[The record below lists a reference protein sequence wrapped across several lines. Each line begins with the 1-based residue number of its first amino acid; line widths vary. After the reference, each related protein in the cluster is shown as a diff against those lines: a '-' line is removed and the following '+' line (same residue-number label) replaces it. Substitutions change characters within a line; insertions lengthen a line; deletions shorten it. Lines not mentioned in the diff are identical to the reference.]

1 MALKLVKRSGCVVKL
16 NLFSKIPMNNFIDF
30 NFKESLVIFDYIRY
44 RSEKAGCCDEKG
56 FVLCPSKVLKKLFGS
71 NYSYGINELLS
82 RKLIKPKWM
91 CDKNGN
97 KIKYSQNE
105 GIATSYKITFFADNL
120 VTNKQYK
127 YLKKE
132 LNYTVPESQRG
143 KFKLKKKSKNPKD
156 LKLLDA
162 YQGISIDPRWIE
174 VFQNAE
180 FFPPD
185 HYKYPSEPIAR
196 TGFFYH
202 SKGIIEAIL
211 QKTIPVKTDS
221 ECGRAFQP
229 NIRMP
234 KILRP
239 YIRYKGERLM
249 SIDATAFH
257 PFLIGSCIQDI
268 HMKTEYLEFV
278 RGDFYEHFTD
288 KDHSRDSIKVALQKF
303 LSGKTIQ
310 DSKVLEIKKWF
321 QGNYPDVL
329 VKMRELNGKNKTFQM
344 YLQQLES
351 RIFVDGVF
359 MNAGFWCLP
368 MHDGLCVLEEDEN
381 SALELI
387 NRVCEC
393 ELGYSIKL
401 KSEKS
406 SEVFQ
411 LNSVR

>member
-1 MALKLVKRSGCVVKL
+1 MKL
-16 NLFSKIPMNNFIDF
+16 NLFSKVPMNNNIDF
-30 NFKESLVIFDYIRY
+30 NYKESSLIFDFIRY
-44 RSEKAGCCDEKG
+44 RSEKAGCCDEDG
-56 FVLCPSKVLKKLFGS
+56 YVLCHSKVLKKMFGS

-91 CDKNGN
+91 NDKNGN

-120 VTNKQYK
+120 FTNKGYT

-132 LNYTVPESQRG
+132 LNYTVPESRRG
-143 KFKLKKKSKNPKD
+143 KFKLKTKSKSPKD

-196 TGFFYH
+196 SGFFYH
-202 SKGIIEAIL
+202 SKGLIESIIKKSI
-211 QKTIPVKTDS
+211 KIITDS
-221 ECGRAFQP
+221 ECGRAFHP
-229 NIRMP
+229 IIEMP

-239 YIRYKGERLM
+239 YIRYNGQRLIF
-249 SIDATAFH
+249 IDATAFH
-257 PFLIGSCIQDI
+257 PFLIGACIQDI
-268 HMKTEYLEFV
+268 NKRTEYLKFV

-303 LSGKTIQ
+303 LSGKPIQ
-310 DSKVLEIKKWF
+310 DSKVLEINEWF

-329 VKMRELNGKNKTFQM
+329 VKMRELKGRNTTFQM

-351 RIFVDGVF
+351 RIFVDEVF
-359 MNAGFWCLP
+359 MKAHFWNIVA
-368 MHDGLCVLEEDEN
+368 HDSIAILEKDEN
-381 SALELI
+381 SAREFI
-387 NRVCEC
+387 NQVCEC

-411 LNSVR
+411 LNSVK

>member
-1 MALKLVKRSGCVVKL
+1 MALKLVKPSKCVVKL
-16 NLFSKIPMNNFIDF
+16 NLFSKVPMNNNIVF
-30 NFKESLVIFDYIRY
+30 NYKESSLIFDFIRY
-44 RSEKAGCCDEKG
+44 RSKKAGCCDEDG
-56 FVLCPSKVLKKLFGS
+56 YVLCPSKVLKKMFGL

-91 CDKNGN
+91 YDKNGN

-120 VTNKQYK
+120 LKNKNFAYV
-127 YLKKE
+127 KKE
-132 LNYTVPESQRG
+132 FNYTVPESRRG
-143 KFKLKKKSKNPKD
+143 KFKLKTKSKSPKD
-156 LKLLDA
+156 LKILYA

-196 TGFFYH
+196 SGFFYH
-202 SKGIIEAIL
+202 SKGLIESIIKKSI
-211 QKTIPVKTDS
+211 KIITNS
-221 ECGRAFQP
+221 ECGRAFHP
-229 NIRMP
+229 IIEMP

-239 YIRYKGERLM
+239 YIRYNGQRLIF
-249 SIDATAFH
+249 IDATAFH
-257 PFLIGSCIQDI
+257 PHLLATCIQDI
-268 HMKTEYLEFV
+268 DMKTEYLEFV
-278 RGDFYEHFTD
+278 RGDFYKHFTD

-310 DSKVLEIKKWF
+310 DSKVLEINQWF
-321 QGNYPDVL
+321 QSNYPDVL
-329 VKMRELNGKNKTFQM
+329 VKMRDLKRKKTTFQM

-351 RIFVDGVF
+351 RIFVDKVF
-359 MNAGFWCLP
+359 TNAKFWSLP
-368 MHDGLCVLEEDEN
+368 AHDALCVLEEDEN

-387 NRVCEC
+387 NRVCEF

-411 LNSVR
+411 LNSVK